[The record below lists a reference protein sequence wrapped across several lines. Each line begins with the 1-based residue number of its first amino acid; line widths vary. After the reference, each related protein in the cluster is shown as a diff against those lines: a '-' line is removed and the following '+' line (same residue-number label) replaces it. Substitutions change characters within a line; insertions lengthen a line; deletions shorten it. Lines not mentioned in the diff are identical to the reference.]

1 MHMSQVRVINDIANK
16 EVWRNNAIVSMVFLQ
31 DMLDN
36 PENSSIVDALN
47 YVLSSIMI
55 VAYANIDGSLAD
67 FLIATHKELK
77 RIADVTGGIRDD
89 ES

>member
-1 MHMSQVRVINDIANK
+1 MHMSQVRVINAIATK
-16 EVWRNNAIVSMVFLQ
+16 EMRRNNAIMTMVFLQ

-55 VAYANIDGSLAD
+55 VACANIDGSVAD
-67 FLIATHKELK
+67 FLIATQKELR
-77 RIADVTGGIRDD
+77 RIVDITGGIQDV
-89 ES
+89 EQ